1 MSGQRFS
8 VRSWD
13 SIVPL
18 DLTYGALTELWGV
31 PHVRRLDARAVE
43 RLPLPVDA
51 KRVLSE
57 LGLPADVPWLGGQSD
72 YGEHPEIHKP
82 IEVPGRTGRWC
93 LLADD
98 YGRNWSVAEGSGE
111 VVLLSLDP
119 SSPDAFVN
127 SSLRIFV
134 ECLYRFELWQ
144 RHTRQLSEL
153 EAGQELVRLWNVL
166 DGIDPPAF
174 DDANNVWAAFL
185 ADSGWQLG
193 WPLDLPPNL
202 GGTASWR

>member
-1 MSGQRFS
+1 MSEHRFS
-8 VRSWD
+8 LRSWD

-18 DLTYGALTELWGV
+18 DLTYRDLTELWGA
-31 PHVRRLDARAVE
+31 PHVLRLDAKAVE
-43 RLPLPVDA
+43 RLPLPADA
-51 KRVLSE
+51 KWVLSE
-57 LGLPADVPWLGGQSD
+57 LGLPAHEPWLGGQPD
-72 YGEHPEIHKP
+72 YGRHPEMPKP

-111 VVLLSLDP
+111 VVLLSLDA
-119 SSPDAFVN
+119 SSPNHFVN
-127 SSLRIFV
+127 STLRMFV
-134 ECLYRFELWQ
+134 EFLYRFELWQ
-144 RHTRQLSEL
+144 RRTRRLSEL

-166 DGIDPPAF
+166 HGVDPPAF

-185 ADSGWQLG
+185 ADLGWQLG
-193 WPLDLPPNL
+193 WPVELPPKL